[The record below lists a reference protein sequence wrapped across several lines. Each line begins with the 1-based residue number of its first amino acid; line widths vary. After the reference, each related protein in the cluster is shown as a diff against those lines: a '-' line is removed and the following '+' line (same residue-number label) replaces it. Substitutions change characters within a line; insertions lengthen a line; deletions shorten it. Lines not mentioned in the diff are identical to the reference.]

1 VNPDEVAKAKL
12 ETSFST
18 VADSQAGHTTA
29 SDQAR
34 TYFSK
39 AMPQLPQR
47 YS

>member
-1 VNPDEVAKAKL
+1 VNPEVVAKAKL

-18 VADSQAGHTTA
+18 VAESQAGQTTV

-34 TYFSK
+34 TYLSN
-39 AMPQLPQR
+39 AIPQLPQR